1 MNLDEHVDGILRR
14 FLLAAEAGGEDARAL
29 AERLYAPLDAAIR
42 LAMQDVLVA
51 AAEEIT
57 CDLAP
62 GSLEVRLRGRQP
74 EFVVNPAPA
83 EPAAAQDE
91 PLPAAV
97 VGDGDDGAVSR
108 INLRLPDHLKA
119 RVEQAAAREG
129 VSANSW
135 LVRAAAVVLERS
147 DVPRSQA
154 RRTAPGTQR
163 LTGWA
168 R

>member
-1 MNLDEHVDGILRR
+1 MNLDEHVDGILHR
-14 FLLAAEAGGEDARAL
+14 FLLAAEAGGEEARAL

-51 AAEEIT
+51 AAEEIS

-74 EFVVNPAPA
+74 EFVVNLAPA
-83 EPAAAQDE
+83 EPGPAGDE

-97 VGDGDDGAVSR
+97 VGEGDDGAMSR

-135 LVRAAAVVLERS
+135 LVRAVAVVLERS
-147 DVPRSQA
+147 EVPAIRT
-154 RRTAPGTQR
+154 RRQAPGTQR